1 MKFKFKHQK
10 FQEDAARAVVDVFRG
25 QPKSEGSRYLVDPGE
40 SREAAL
46 LSAVGYANAPLA
58 LPPSVLRENLHA
70 VQEANQ
76 LPHTDELGANPKFTV
91 EMETGTGKTYT
102 YIKTMYELWQHY
114 GWQKFIIVVSSVAIR
129 EGVYKTFQQTQEH
142 FAMEYGRKVEFF
154 IYDSRRLAEI
164 ETFAEMSGIRVMII
178 NIQAFNARGKD
189 ARRIR
194 MKLDEFG
201 SRRPIDVIA
210 ATRPIVIID
219 EPQSVEGAQAKKSL
233 ADLGALFTLRYSA
246 TPRELHNLVYR
257 LDAIDAYNQKLVKKI
272 SVKGIEAVGSDATH
286 GYLYLDRINVSKS
299 APTATIVFDKK
310 GKHGT
315 RKVSRTAGEGFRL
328 YEQSDGLEEYR
339 TGYTISR
346 IDANTNTV
354 TLLNGQMLHVGE
366 VTGDVSEA
374 ELRRL
379 EIHETIRAHLERER
393 RLYRRGIKV
402 LSLFFIDEV
411 AKYRIY
417 GAGGEKENGEYAQM
431 FEEEY
436 QDILSHFQT
445 ELGEED
451 AAYQQY
457 LSAITPEETHEGY
470 FSIDKKG
477 RMVDSKLK
485 RKETSSDD
493 SDAYDLI
500 MRDKERLLDLDPRR
514 SPVRFIFSHSALKE
528 GWDNPNVFQICAL
541 RQTASTTRR
550 RQEVGRGMRL
560 CVNQAGERMD
570 EARLGPLVQEVNSLT
585 VVAGESYA
593 KYADALQKE
602 IREDLA
608 DRPRKVAASLFT
620 GRTLA
625 SDDGKLPPRK
635 VDADF
640 AGKIFISLV
649 RHDYVDDD
657 GALTEKYRTDA
668 AAGTLQVAEAA
679 MPYRAAIC
687 QVLAT
692 VYDGT
697 YPGVEDDSKNNVTAS
712 VQKDQLAKKEFLGL
726 WRRIHQK
733 SVYTVAFDTEEL
745 VEKAVAALDA
755 RLHVQ
760 PLAFRVKSG
769 TLGEISSADQLA
781 RGEAFV
787 REVNGTEEKVV
798 KAHAAS
804 GVRYD
809 LLGKMAQATG
819 LTRRTVA
826 AILTR
831 IREDTFA
838 NFAYHPEEFILKAA
852 GIINEE
858 KATAIIEHITY
869 QPLEDVYETSIFTE
883 AQAKGR
889 LGANALPVEKS
900 VFDYLIYDSENEKK
914 FAHELESE
922 KDVAVYV
929 KLPSAFFIDTPV
941 GHYNPDWA
949 IAFREGSV
957 KHIYFVAETKGSME
971 SMELRAVEQAKISCA
986 KKHFRAISGDDVRY
1000 DVVDSYEALR
1010 QLVACP

>member
-10 FQEDAARAVVDVFRG
+10 FQADAARAVVDVFRG
-25 QPKSEGSRYLVDPGE
+25 QPKSEGSRYLVDPGR

-46 LSAVGYANAPLA
+46 FSAVGYANAPLA
-58 LPPSVLRENLHA
+58 LPPSILRENLHA

-76 LPHTDELGANPKFTV
+76 LPHTDELGTNPKFTV

-114 GWQKFIIVVSSVAIR
+114 GWQKFIIVVPSVAIR

-210 ATRPIVIID
+210 ATHPIVIID

-272 SVKGIEAVGSDATH
+272 SVKGIETIGSDATH

-310 GKHGT
+310 GKNGT

-354 TLLNGQMLHVGE
+354 TLLNGQTLHVGE

-411 AKYRIY
+411 AKYRVY
-417 GAGGEKENGEYAQM
+417 GVGGERENGEYAQM

-436 QDILSHFQT
+436 RDILSHFQT

-457 LSAITPEETHEGY
+457 LSAITPAETHEGY

-477 RMVDSKLK
+477 RMIDSKLK

-602 IREDLA
+602 ISEDLA
-608 DRPRKVAASLFT
+608 DRPRKVEAPLFT

-649 RHDYVDDD
+649 KHDYVDDD

-697 YPGVEDDSKNNVTAS
+697 YPGVEDDSKNNVMAS
-712 VQKDQLAKKEFLGL
+712 VQEDKLAKKEFLGL

-760 PLAFRVKSG
+760 PLTFRVTSG
-769 TLGEISSADQLA
+769 TLGEISSAGQLA

-787 REVNGTEEKVV
+787 REVNGTEERKLR
-798 KAHAAS
+798 AHAAS

-809 LLGKMAQATG
+809 LLGKVAQATG

-838 NFAYHPEEFILKAA
+838 KFADHPEEFILKAA

-914 FAHELESE
+914 FARELESE

-941 GHYNPDWA
+941 GRYNPDWA

-957 KHIYFVAETKGSME
+957 KHIYFIAETKGSME

-986 KKHFRAISGDDVRY
+986 KKHFRAISGDAVRY

>member
-1 MKFKFKHQK
+1 MQKGDAVREIAADGSVHQCRLILSDMDNTILPKGEKTVSARTHEAFLKALSAGLPIGPSSGRARSWVPPMFSEDEACCATAVATNGLEVYLEGRCIHHEYFSHEALLGLLDVLGKHPGCGLLC
-10 FQEDAARAVVDVFRG
+10 FQDSRPYIVRGTKEELAQSFPAYAETADVRSTLPEGAITKVNVFQCGITRAET
-25 QPKSEGSRYLVDPGE
+25 QELVDALNA
-40 SREAAL
+40 EAE
-46 LSAVGYANAPLA
+46 GFDFDLA
-58 LPPSVLRENLHA
+58 FP
-70 VQEANQ
+70 
-76 LPHTDELGANPKFTV
+76 
-91 EMETGTGKTYT
+91 
-102 YIKTMYELWQHY
+102 
-114 GWQKFIIVVSSVAIR
+114 
-129 EGVYKTFQQTQEH
+129 
-142 FAMEYGRKVEFF
+142 
-154 IYDSRRLAEI
+154 
-164 ETFAEMSGIRVMII
+164 
-178 NIQAFNARGKD
+178 
-189 ARRIR
+189 
-194 MKLDEFG
+194 
-201 SRRPIDVIA
+201 
-210 ATRPIVIID
+210 
-219 EPQSVEGAQAKKSL
+219 
-233 ADLGALFTLRYSA
+233 
-246 TPRELHNLVYR
+246 
-257 LDAIDAYNQKLVKKI
+257 
-272 SVKGIEAVGSDATH
+272 
-286 GYLYLDRINVSKS
+286 GYLN
-299 APTATIVFDKK
+299 AMPAGWNK
-310 GKHGT
+310 G
-315 RKVSRTAGEGFRL
+315 
-328 YEQSDGLEEYR
+328 
-339 TGYTISR
+339 
-346 IDANTNTV
+346 
-354 TLLNGQMLHVGE
+354 
-366 VTGDVSEA
+366 
-374 ELRRL
+374 
-379 EIHETIRAHLERER
+379 
-393 RLYRRGIKV
+393 RGIKV

-411 AKYRIY
+411 VKYRVY
-417 GAGGEKENGEYAQM
+417 GANGEKENGEYAQM

-436 QDILSHFQT
+436 RDILSHFQT
-445 ELGEED
+445 ELGAED

-457 LSAITPEETHEGY
+457 LSAITPAETHEGY

-541 RQTASTTRR
+541 RQTASTTYRK
-550 RQEVGRGMRL
+550 QEVGRGLRL

-570 EARLGPLVQEVNSLT
+570 EARLGPLVQKVNILT
-585 VVAGESYA
+585 VIAGESYA
-593 KYADALQKE
+593 KYVDELQTDINK
-602 IREDLA
+602 DLA
-608 DRPRKVAASLFT
+608 DRPRKVEASLFT
-620 GRTLA
+620 GKTLA

-640 AGKIFISLV
+640 AGKIFISLA

-657 GALTEKYRTDA
+657 GALTEKYHTDA

-697 YPGVEDDSKNNVTAS
+697 YPGVEDDSKQNVTAN
-712 VQKDQLAKKEFLGL
+712 VQEEKLAKKEFLGL
-726 WRRIHQK
+726 WQRIHQK

-745 VEKAVAALDA
+745 VAKATAALDA

-769 TLGEISSADQLA
+769 TLGEISSAEQLA

-852 GIINEE
+852 AIINEE

-900 VFDYLIYDSENEKK
+900 VFDYLIYDSENERE
-914 FAHELESE
+914 FARELESE

-986 KKHFRAISGDDVRY
+986 KKHFRAISGDAVRY